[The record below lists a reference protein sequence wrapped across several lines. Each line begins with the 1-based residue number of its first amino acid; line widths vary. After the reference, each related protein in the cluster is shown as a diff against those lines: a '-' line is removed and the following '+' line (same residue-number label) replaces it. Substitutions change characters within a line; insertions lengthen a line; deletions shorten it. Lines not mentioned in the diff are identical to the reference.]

1 MSTLPKECPDC
12 GQKIRPCN
20 MMRHRRARHIPRRDR
35 TVYGSKFSVPSM
47 PIRLGVK
54 KDRRYD
60 EVAPRGDGED
70 RFRIY
75 RLRAGD
81 LQLLAT
87 VQTAEA
93 IGTALVTLHEDGE
106 WVGDDSVG
114 VLDTKTD
121 PGHWIV
127 SPWTLGRRPTT
138 D

>member
-1 MSTLPKECPDC
+1 
-12 GQKIRPCN
+12 
-20 MMRHRRARHIPRRDR
+20 
-35 TVYGSKFSVPSM
+35 M
-47 PIRLGVK
+47 PIKLGVK

-93 IGTALVTLHEDGE
+93 IGTALVTLHDDGE

-127 SPWTLGRRPTT
+127 SPWTLGRRPTNE
-138 D
+138 